1 MNNLYE
7 NFEIDFINSNDTLL
21 IKLTNRESNKIYK
34 KNYDFVEMI
43 MNPLFENCND
53 INEIIK
59 ILKDSIT
66 NETPIINSE
75 ENNLILTLN
84 NNTNN
89 ELIYIIPEEINIKNE
104 ELKKLLEENNDLIQ
118 TIKNDHIEMKSEID
132 KLNKRIETI
141 KINENYTIDIN
152 NINNNNNIN
161 IENCS
166 FNLKLFKLSNNK
178 EKNIFI
184 SGLSL
189 YIALGMLTNGAEKET
204 LKELCDVLGNDIE
217 KINKKIIKF
226 LDLKFT
232 SIEIANMIAT
242 KFDILD
248 DFQSIMKKYKSEIT
262 NNLDLNYIND
272 WCDKHTHGKIKKI
285 LDEISPN
292 IMMILLNAI
301 YFNNKWKI
309 QFPKNLTKKEIFY
322 GIKNKNEVF
331 MMNIENTFKYVET
344 EKEQI
349 IELEYKDD
357 NMSAL
362 IFLPKNENDINAYIE
377 DLNDNKI
384 NELINQ
390 TNYVDVNL
398 KLPKFKFEDKFILND
413 ILKKMGIK
421 KGFESNAE
429 FGKISNNNNLSI
441 DKVLQKTYLEIDEE
455 KTEAAAVTA
464 ITIKAT
470 AIIPKKKIYYMNVNH
485 PFLFFIRCNQGLEKN
500 EQFIFMGKFEDL
512 N

>member
-104 ELKKLLEENNDLIQ
+104 ELKKLLEENNDLIK
-118 TIKNDHIEMKSEID
+118 TIKNDHFEMKSEID

-152 NINNNNNIN
+152 NNNNNDIKT
-161 IENCS
+161 ENCS

-248 DFQSIMKKYKSEIT
+248 DFQ
-262 NNLDLNYIND
+262 
-272 WCDKHTHGKIKKI
+272 
-285 LDEISPN
+285 
-292 IMMILLNAI
+292 
-301 YFNNKWKI
+301 
-309 QFPKNLTKKEIFY
+309 
-322 GIKNKNEVF
+322 
-331 MMNIENTFKYVET
+331 
-344 EKEQI
+344 
-349 IELEYKDD
+349 
-357 NMSAL
+357 
-362 IFLPKNENDINAYIE
+362 
-377 DLNDNKI
+377 
-384 NELINQ
+384 
-390 TNYVDVNL
+390 
-398 KLPKFKFEDKFILND
+398 
-413 ILKKMGIK
+413 
-421 KGFESNAE
+421 
-429 FGKISNNNNLSI
+429 
-441 DKVLQKTYLEIDEE
+441 
-455 KTEAAAVTA
+455 
-464 ITIKAT
+464 
-470 AIIPKKKIYYMNVNH
+470 
-485 PFLFFIRCNQGLEKN
+485 
-500 EQFIFMGKFEDL
+500 
-512 N
+512 